1 MMTLE
6 EMADIMAQRDKSE
19 REAAVDALSE
29 ADAKEMLKRML
40 STMHRLPWPDSNK

>member
-1 MMTLE
+1 MISLK
-6 EMADIMAQRDKSE
+6 EMADIMAQRDRTE

-40 STMHRLPWPDSNK
+40 STMHRLSLSSK

>member
-1 MMTLE
+1 MVTLE

-40 STMHRLPWPDSNK
+40 STMHRLPWPDSSK